1 MTVIP
6 FTTQQPPRNKKNTSA
21 TPPPPCTRLKNALE
35 LRNTTNDISLQ
46 SRLQI
51 IVGQLIL
58 KTRPQHNSPLI
69 VVVVTRLITCD
80 GNESQDDDYEQ
91 TNGDCVELHFDV
103 FSKKA
108 AIVSNFEF
116 RH

>member
-58 KTRPQHNSPLI
+58 KTRP
-69 VVVVTRLITCD
+69 
-80 GNESQDDDYEQ
+80 
-91 TNGDCVELHFDV
+91 
-103 FSKKA
+103 
-108 AIVSNFEF
+108 
-116 RH
+116 